1 MIDLH
6 SHLLPGVDDGSRSV
20 EQSVRVL
27 EAMAAQGITDVC
39 LTPHLTAGRAEA
51 GVPRAHDQAFRE
63 LSAVAP
69 PQVRLHR
76 GVELM
81 LDRPMPTAAA
91 TNRSLTLGGSRYL
104 LVEFTRLVAE
114 NAAFNALSRVAS
126 LGLIPVLA
134 HPERYACC
142 SPTTAT
148 RWKATGALLQVDAN
162 TLFLQRAR
170 GQRARQLVAAG
181 LADLLAADNHG
192 DDRTVSAPFLAICEH
207 DGVAQAD
214 LLLRRNP
221 ASILADE
228 LTEAVAPLE
237 ISTSLFSRL
246 RQLLDPEE

>member
-1 MIDLH
+1 VIDLH
-6 SHLLPGVDDGSRSV
+6 CHLLPGVDDGSRSI

-39 LTPHLTAGRAEA
+39 LTPHLVAGRAEA

-63 LSAVAP
+63 LLAVAL

-81 LDRPMPTAAA
+81 LDRPMPPAAA

-114 NAAFNALSRVAS
+114 NAAFNALSHVAS

-142 SPTTAT
+142 SPTTAS
-148 RWKATGALLQVDAN
+148 RWKETGALLQVDAN
-162 TLFLQRAR
+162 TLFMKRAR

-192 DDRTVSAPFLAICEH
+192 DDRTISAPFLALCEH
-207 DGVAQAD
+207 DGAAQAD

-228 LTEAVAPLE
+228 LTETVAPLE